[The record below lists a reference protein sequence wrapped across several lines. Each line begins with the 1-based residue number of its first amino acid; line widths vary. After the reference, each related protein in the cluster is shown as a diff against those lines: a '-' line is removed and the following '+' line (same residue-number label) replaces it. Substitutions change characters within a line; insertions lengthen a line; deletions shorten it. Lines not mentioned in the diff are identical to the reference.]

1 MNNPYETLDI
11 LITGGTLL
19 TMEPPGD
26 IVADPVI
33 GIRDGRI
40 IFVEEGGAARGELPE
55 AREVL
60 DGSGCLVMPGLV
72 NTHTHLPMV
81 LFRGLADDLP
91 LMRWLND
98 HIFPAEERFINRE
111 TVYAGSQLAIA
122 EMILSGTTTFCD
134 GYFFES
140 SVARAAVEA
149 GMRGIVAQGFIDFPA
164 PDQQSSVRKGS
175 RRRKFRGEMA
185 RPLAARYPGP
195 DLPFALYL
203 FAGNPPVD
211 QGRCEAH
218 RGCFPHPS
226 RGDPRGGGYDPGALR
241 QNARPPPR

>member
-26 IVADPVI
+26 IIADPVI

-98 HIFPAEERFINRE
+98 HIFPAEERFIDRE
-111 TVYAGSQLAIA
+111 TVYAGTQLAIA

-164 PDQQSSVRKGS
+164 PDQQSSAEKAAVAGIVSSHAVARS
-175 RRRKFRGEMA
+175 RSTSQRTLFRRSAAPTPMMA
-185 RPLAARYPGP
+185 ELMTCVVLTGPPTSAAPKITDAP
-195 DLPFALYL
+195 AICDAKPWI
-203 FAGNPPVD
+203 
-211 QGRCEAH
+211 GRM
-218 RGCFPHPS
+218 R
-226 RGDPRGGGYDPGALR
+226 
-241 QNARPPPR
+241 